1 MNAKLKGAVFGAG
14 NMGRHH
20 IRIMDSHPDVELA
33 AIVDPDIERAKQHPC
48 AAHTPVVAS
57 IEDIA
62 EDLDLAIV
70 ATPTQYHL
78 SLGLDLIARGVS
90 LLIEKPLAGSPEDAQ
105 ILVDAAET
113 AGVVLATGHVERF
126 NPAVNTL
133 ARLVDKP
140 LFISIDRLSPYTP
153 HISDSVIFDLTI
165 HDVDL
170 ACWLAG
176 GYPSEIAASGTKVFS
191 DTVDAASTVMK
202 FPNSCVVTLQTSR
215 ITNDKVRRISV
226 SETDH
231 FVVANTLNQTI
242 QVRRQAQVSYERAG
256 GVMTFEQTG
265 VVEELMVNKNIEPLR
280 AELDDFLNA
289 INTGSKPTV
298 DGEAGLNAVKLAFEI
313 ERLCS
318 EA

>member
-1 MNAKLKGAVFGAG
+1 MSKKLRGAVFGAG

-20 IRIMDSHPDVELA
+20 IRIMDQHSDIELV
-33 AIVDPDIERAKQHPC
+33 AIVDPNIERAKLHPS

-57 IEDIA
+57 LDDI
-62 EDLDLAIV
+62 DDKLDIAIV

-78 SLGLDLIARGVS
+78 DLGMTLIARGVN

-105 ILVDAAET
+105 TLVDAARI

-133 ARLVDKP
+133 ARFIDQP
-140 LFISIDRLSPYTP
+140 LFISIERLSPYTP
-153 HISDSVIFDLTI
+153 RIADSVVYDLTI
-165 HDVDL
+165 HDLDL

-191 DTVDAASTVMK
+191 DTIDAASTVMK
-202 FPNSCVVTLQTSR
+202 FPNGCVVTLQTSR

-226 SETDH
+226 SEAEH

-242 QVRRQAQVSYERAG
+242 QIRRQAQVSYERAG

-289 INTGSKPTV
+289 ITTGCKPTV
-298 DGEAGLNAVKLAFEI
+298 DGMAGLNAVKLAFKI
-313 ERLCS
+313 EALCK
-318 EA
+318 E

>member
-1 MNAKLKGAVFGAG
+1 MSINLRGAVFGAG

-20 IRIMDSHPDVELA
+20 IRIMDSHPDIELV
-33 AIVDPDIERAKQHPC
+33 AIVDPDIDRAKQHPC

-57 IEDIA
+57 IEDVPDDI
-62 EDLDLAIV
+62 DLAIV

-78 SLGLDLIARGVS
+78 DLGLALINRRVN

-105 ILVDAAET
+105 VLVDAAKI

-133 ARLVDKP
+133 ARLIDQP
-140 LFISIDRLSPYTP
+140 LFISIERLSPYTP
-153 HISDSVIFDLTI
+153 RIADSVVYDLTI
-165 HDVDL
+165 HDLDL

-176 GYPSEIAASGTKVFS
+176 GYPVEIAASGTKVFS
-191 DTVDAASTVMK
+191 DTIDAASTVMK
-202 FPNSCVVTLQTSR
+202 FPNGCIVTLQTSR

-226 SETDH
+226 SERDYY
-231 FVVANTLNQTI
+231 VVANTLNQTI
-242 QVRRQAQVSYERAG
+242 QVRRQAQVSYERTG

-265 VVEELMVNKNIEPLR
+265 IVEELMVNKNIEPLR
-280 AELDDFLNA
+280 AELDDFLSA
-289 INTGSKPTV
+289 IKMGGKPTV

-313 ERLCS
+313 EKLCTNS
-318 EA
+318 